1 MQNLTP
7 SAPTAQPSSELTPAQ
22 KLQHAGSLIERAAA
36 RVSDEWNDNLS
47 WSDRDRIARQ
57 LCEALKI
64 VRDFAQ
70 PQAPPLASCL
80 DCESVE
86 LAAAIESDQ
95 CPTCAYTFIVSH

>member
-1 MQNLTP
+1 MQNLQQPTTP
-7 SAPTAQPSSELTPAQ
+7 TQPTPAQ
-22 KLQHAGSLIERAAA
+22 QLQHAGSLIERAAA

-70 PQAPPLASCL
+70 PQPAPLASCL
-80 DCESVE
+80 ECESVQ

-95 CPTCAYTFIVSH
+95 CPTCEFAFVVSH